1 MNVVFR
7 RGFAAPAAGAP
18 KLSGTAKAKLEKE
31 KRMKKRR
38 AKLMLFK
45 VRCRSAAASLLRD
58 AGPGKLLQ
66 TGASLPAA
74 AALTPP

>member
-1 MNVVFR
+1 VFR

-45 VRCRSAAASLLRD
+45 VRCRTAVSLIRD
-58 AGPGKLLQ
+58 AAQSTPLQ
-66 TGASLPAA
+66 PGASLHAA
-74 AALTPP
+74 AALTLS

>member
-45 VRCRSAAASLLRD
+45 VRFLAAAASPLRV
-58 AGPGKLLQ
+58 AAQGTSLP

-74 AALTPP
+74 AALTLS